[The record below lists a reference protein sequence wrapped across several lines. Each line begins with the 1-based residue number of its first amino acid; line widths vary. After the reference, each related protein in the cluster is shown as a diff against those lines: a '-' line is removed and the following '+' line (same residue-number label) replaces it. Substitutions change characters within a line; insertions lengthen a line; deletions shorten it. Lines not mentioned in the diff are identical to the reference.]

1 MSLSVQ
7 SKPGISQPI
16 QSVSE
21 SEPTSKTPIQKFQN
35 LTLKIISLFSKG
47 PREMFGGNA
56 LGIALLSE
64 CWTEHQDEPLHR
76 PRKILKYYHN
86 IWLEKHAEEMSFNDF
101 LEKMTAIQKAAK
113 DTQQSVSNDLLTTS
127 VIYFNPDQL
136 TPYLINS
143 ITNNNGQISFYNNEG
158 LLEDGKY
165 IFVIGPDAQL
175 YVALDNAE
183 EKKFDKIHHT
193 SFFQGKSVMLAGGL
207 VIENGFLS
215 ILTNSSGHYKH
226 PVKYLKVMSTF
237 LEIHTKASANFKIV
251 EKIHSL

>member
-1 MSLSVQ
+1 MSLSVPT
-7 SKPGISQPI
+7 KPDFSLPI
-16 QSVSE
+16 KPVTE
-21 SEPTSKTPIQKFQN
+21 SEPTLKTPIQKFQN
-35 LTLKIISLFSKG
+35 LTQKVISLFSKG

-56 LGIALLSE
+56 LGIVLLSE

-76 PRKILKYYHN
+76 PRKVLNRYHK
-86 IWLEKHAEEMSFNDF
+86 IWLEEHAKKMSFNDF
-101 LEKMTAIQKAAK
+101 LEQMTTMQKAAK
-113 DTQQSVSNDLLTTS
+113 DIQQSVSDDLLTTS

-136 TPYLINS
+136 TPYLITS
-143 ITNNNGQISFYNNEG
+143 IMNNNGQISFCNNEG

-183 EKKFDKIHHT
+183 EKKIDKIHHT

-207 VIENGFLS
+207 VIENGFLT

-226 PVKYLKVMSTF
+226 PFKYLKVMTTF
-237 LEIHTKASANFKIV
+237 LEVQTKASGNFKMV
-251 EKIHSL
+251 EKIHS